1 LIFKDTF
8 KENIIL
14 FRNLRQGKI
23 IMYNRDYLSHSDTSN
38 DNTYNKETYS
48 PRGNVGTKSELITF
62 LKSTYQLF
70 ASSLLAAT
78 AGAYIGLDMVST
90 IASWYWGL
98 VILEFVFLFALYAV
112 KNKPGINLA
121 VLFGFTFLS
130 GLTITPLL
138 SSIFMMPGGASIVA
152 QAFLMTS
159 VAFGGISMFAMT
171 TKRDF
176 SGMGKMLFIAV
187 IILIVGGVSNIF
199 FQSPVL
205 QLAIAGVSALVFSA
219 FILYDTQQI
228 IKGGFS
234 TPIEAAIAL
243 YIDFLNLFIS
253 LLQILAAFNGRD
265 E

>member
-1 LIFKDTF
+1 
-8 KENIIL
+8 
-14 FRNLRQGKI
+14 
-23 IMYNRDYLSHSDTSN
+23 MYNRNYLA
-38 DNTYNKETYS
+38 NKNGSTYS
-48 PRGNVGTKSELITF
+48 KEKTYSSSSSHGVGTRSDLMAF

-90 IASWYWGL
+90 ITSWFWGL
-98 VILEFVFLFALYAV
+98 VILQFVFLFGLYAV

-130 GLTITPLL
+130 GLTLTPLL
-138 SSIFMMPGGASIVA
+138 SSVFMMPNGASIVA

-159 VAFGGISMFAMT
+159 VAFAGISMFAMT

-176 SGMGKMLFIAV
+176 SSMGKMLFIGV
-187 IILIVGGVSNIF
+187 IILIVASVSNIF
-199 FQSPVL
+199 FQSSL
-205 QLAIAGVSALVFSA
+205 FQLAISSVAALIFSA

-243 YIDFLNLFIS
+243 YLDFLNLFIA
-253 LLQILAAFNGRD
+253 LLQIFGILSSD
-265 E
+265 D